1 MKIVKDY
8 AKTGNWN
15 RVLCVQLWHDAS
27 LQSLLRSSL
36 LVNLWPSP
44 FCFFLDV
51 LHPGFPGIEEN
62 LKRLILMV
70 LMGKKN
76 KKEKLLHRL
85 QTEHCILMT
94 SGSHCDMTILQSNN
108 LQAKPWQQILNK
120 CFERAFR
127 TFLMTGTK
135 HLLTLVPRLC
145 HWYTSAALVVLAS
158 CLIQMAGQGQ
168 LSRHLRGVCVDG
180 RSDEAYWSVYFF
192 FFPSSV
198 YFVLLSG
205 SNFFFKCLIISFVSL
220 PFVFDL
226 SVVFFCL
233 FVGYFAW
240 DLARSH
246 AVATCWIQPESFA
259 K

>member
-15 RVLCVQLWHDAS
+15 RVLCSQLWHDAS

-51 LHPGFPGIEEN
+51 LHPGFPGIEGN

-70 LMGKKN
+70 LMGEKN
-76 KKEKLLHRL
+76 KEEKLLHRL

-94 SGSHCDMTILQSNN
+94 CGSHCDMTILQSNN
-108 LQAKPWQQILNK
+108 LQAKPWQQNLNK

-145 HWYTSAALVVLAS
+145 HWYTSAALVFLAS
-158 CLIQMAGQGQ
+158 CLIQMAWKGQ

-180 RSDEAYWSVYFF
+180 RSDEAYWSVFF
-192 FFPSSV
+192 FSS
-198 YFVLLSG
+198 LLLCIL
-205 SNFFFKCLIISFVSL
+205 FFFLVDIFFLMFDSFVC
-220 PFVFDL
+220 FFAFCVWFICC
-226 SVVFFCL
+226 FFCL
-233 FVGYFAW
+233 FVAYFAW

>member
-70 LMGKKN
+70 LMGEKN

-145 HWYTSAALVVLAS
+145 HWYTAALVVLAS
-158 CLIQMAGQGQ
+158 CLIQMAWKGA

-180 RSDEAYWSVYFF
+180 RSDEAYWSVFF

-205 SNFFFKCLIISFVSL
+205 SHFFLNVWFFRLFLCLLCLIYL
-220 PFVFDL
+220 L
-226 SVVFFCL
+226 FFCL
-233 FVGYFAW
+233 FVGYFTW